1 MALGPE
7 GMATGC
13 SKCNQ
18 KRCIELDSK
27 SAAVLLSP
35 EDNRRAATLFLNLAQ
50 TLLKLPRIT
59 WARAAALA
67 LEAATVSFF
76 HSLLSQEVRNLTPT
90 CQFWLSTSHLNQ
102 RGFFTDKI
110 KIQGSSSEGG
120 ARLELDT

>member
-50 TLLKLPRIT
+50 TLLNLPRIT
-59 WARAAALA
+59 WARAAAPA

-90 CQFWLSTSHLNQ
+90 CSSGYQQVTS
-102 RGFFTDKI
+102 I
-110 KIQGSSSEGG
+110 KGGSLQMKYRFRDHHRKG
-120 ARLELDT
+120 ALA